1 MTASSENLELLR
13 EGTDAYNRGDMTF
26 VLSRAADDIEV
37 YADRSLM
44 NSGTYHGHDA
54 FAKWMQEW
62 NEAWS
67 EITIDVRKV
76 EEIEGRFLM
85 VEAHQSAVGSG
96 SGVPVEMDIIQL
108 IEVRDG
114 KIVRFNLYSDRA
126 LADAALA
133 DLR

>member
-1 MTASSENLELLR
+1 MTDQSENIKLLR

-44 NSGTYHGHDA
+44 NSGSYHGHDG
-54 FAKWMQEW
+54 FAKWMQDW
-62 NEAWS
+62 NEAWR
-67 EITIDVRKV
+67 EITIDVKKV
-76 EEIEGRFLM
+76 EEIEGRFLV

-96 SGVPVEMDIIQL
+96 SGVPVEMDIVQL

-114 KIVRFNLYSDRA
+114 QIARFNLYPDRA

-133 DLR
+133 ELR